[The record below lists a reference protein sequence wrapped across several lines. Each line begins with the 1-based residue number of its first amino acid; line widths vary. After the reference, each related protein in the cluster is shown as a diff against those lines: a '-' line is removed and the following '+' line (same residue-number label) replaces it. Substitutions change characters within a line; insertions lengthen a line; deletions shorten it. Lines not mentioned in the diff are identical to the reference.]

1 MRKHF
6 LLTLGLLF
14 SFVLFSQEN
23 SYSFTVDEAVSYSL
37 KNNYSVKN
45 SALDIEIAEK
55 VMTEYKAFG
64 LPQIDGK
71 VDYNNYLIQNITLIP
86 SEIVGGPPGE
96 FEEVIFGAK
105 QNLNATVT
113 LTQVIFDGAYLV
125 ALQSTKAYLKISNL
139 SKVKTE
145 QEIREAVINSYGS
158 VLVAREAILI
168 LEDNIATLEKN
179 LNETKAYLENGFAEV
194 QDFEQQQITLLNA
207 ENQLNKSVRLE
218 IIARKMLNLI
228 LGIPI
233 EIPVEL
239 KDSLEHLALSSS
251 DLNLINESFVL
262 DNHIDFK
269 IADNQ
274 VVTRE
279 LQLKY
284 EKSRNIPTLNAF
296 INYST
301 FAQNDNNIFFKNNG
315 RWFDSSLFGVS
326 LNIPIFSSLERKS
339 RTQQAKMGLD
349 QKVIELDETSEKL
362 KLQVETARNKYQ
374 FALDQFQTLKQNLVL
389 AESIAE
395 KEQIKFF
402 EGLSTSFNLANA
414 QNQLY
419 MTQQNYIESILG
431 IIESKVELENALNIY

>member
-1 MRKHF
+1 MRQYII
-6 LLTLGLLF
+6 LSISILF

-23 SYSFTVDEAVSYSL
+23 SYSFTVDEAVNYSL
-37 KNNYSVKN
+37 KNNYTAKN
-45 SALDIEIAEK
+45 SALDVEIAEK

-145 QEIREAVINSYGS
+145 QQIREAVINAYGS

-168 LEDNIATLEKN
+168 LKDNIATLEKN

-194 QDFEQQQITLLNA
+194 QDFEQQQITLLNT
-207 ENQLNKSVRLE
+207 ENQLNKAVRLE
-218 IIARKMLNLI
+218 IIAKKMLNLV

-239 KDSLEHLALSSS
+239 KDSLEHLALSST
-251 DLNLINESFVL
+251 DLNLINKSFVL
-262 DNHIDFK
+262 DDHIDFK
-269 IADNQ
+269 IADNR
-274 VVTRE
+274 VVTQE

-284 EKSRNIPTLNAF
+284 EKSKNIPTLNAF

-301 FAQNDNNIFFKNNG
+301 FAQNNNNIFFKNNG
-315 RWFDSSLFGVS
+315 RWFDSSLLGVS

-339 RTQQAKMGLD
+339 RAQQAKMGLD
-349 QKVIELDETSEKL
+349 QMVIELDETSEKL

-419 MTQQNYIESILG
+419 RTQQNYIESILG

>member
-1 MRKHF
+1 MRQYII
-6 LLTLGLLF
+6 LTLSILF
-14 SFVLFSQEN
+14 PFVLFSQEN
-23 SYSFTVDEAVSYSL
+23 SYSFTVDEAVNYSL
-37 KNNYSVKN
+37 MNNYSARN
-45 SALDIEIAEK
+45 SALDVEIAEK
-55 VMTEYKAFG
+55 VMTEYRAFG

-105 QNLNATVT
+105 QNLNATFT
-113 LTQVIFDGAYLV
+113 LTQVIFDGAYLI

-139 SKVKTE
+139 AKVKTE
-145 QEIREAVINSYGS
+145 QEIREAVINAYGS

-168 LEDNIATLEKN
+168 LHDNIATLEKN
-179 LNETKAYLENGFAEV
+179 LNETEAYLENGFAEV
-194 QDFEQQQITLLNA
+194 QDFEQLQITLLNTQ
-207 ENQLNKSVRLE
+207 NQLNKAIRLE
-218 IIARKMLNLI
+218 IISGKMLNLV

-239 KDSLEHLALSSS
+239 KDSLEHLALSST

-274 VVTRE
+274 VITQE

-284 EKSRNIPTLNAF
+284 EKSKNIPTLNAF
-296 INYST
+296 INYSA
-301 FAQNDNNIFFKNNG
+301 FAQNDNNIFFKNDGN
-315 RWFDSSLFGVS
+315 WFNSSLLGVS

-349 QKVIELDETSEKL
+349 QMVIELDQTSEKL

-374 FALDQFQTLKQNLVL
+374 FALDQFQTMKKNLVL
-389 AESIAE
+389 AESIAD

-414 QNQLY
+414 HNQLY
-419 MTQQNYIESILG
+419 RMQQNYIESILG

>member
-1 MRKHF
+1 MRQYII
-6 LLTLGLLF
+6 LTLSILF

-23 SYSFTVDEAVSYSL
+23 SYSFTVDEAVNFAL
-37 KNNYSVKN
+37 TNNYTARN
-45 SALDIEIAEK
+45 SALDVEIAEK
-55 VMTEYKAFG
+55 VMTEYKAYG

-139 SKVKTE
+139 AQTKTE
-145 QEIREAVINSYGS
+145 QGIREAVINAYGS
-158 VLVAREAILI
+158 VLVAQEAILI
-168 LEDNIATLEKN
+168 LKDNIRTLEKN
-179 LNETKAYLENGFAEV
+179 LNETKAYLENGFAEI
-194 QDFEQQQITLLNA
+194 QDFEQLQITLLNT
-207 ENQLNKSVRLE
+207 ENQLNKAIRLE
-218 IIARKMLNLI
+218 IIANKMLNLI

-233 EIPVEL
+233 EVAVVLI
-239 KDSLEHLALSSS
+239 DSLEHLALSST
-251 DLNLINESFVL
+251 DLNLVNEAFVL

-269 IADNQ
+269 IADNRVITQ
-274 VVTRE
+274 E

-284 EKSRNIPTLNAF
+284 EKSKNIPTLNAF

-301 FAQNDNNIFFKNNG
+301 FAQNDNNIFFKNEG
-315 RWFDSSLFGVS
+315 RWFDSSLLGVS

-349 QKVIELDETSEKL
+349 QMEIELDETSEKL

-374 FALDQFQTLKQNLVL
+374 FALDQFQTMKKNLVL

-395 KEQIKFF
+395 KEEIKFF
-402 EGLSTSFNLANA
+402 EGLSTSFNLASA
-414 QNQLY
+414 HNQLY
-419 MTQQNYIESILG
+419 RTQQNYIESILG

>member
-1 MRKHF
+1 MRQYII
-6 LLTLGLLF
+6 LTISILF
-14 SFVLFSQEN
+14 SFVLSSQEN
-23 SYSFTVDEAVSYSL
+23 SYSFSVDEAINFAL
-37 KNNYSVKN
+37 INNYSAKN
-45 SALDIEIAEK
+45 SALDVEIAEK

-64 LPQIDGK
+64 LPQIEGK
-71 VDYNNYLIQNITLIP
+71 VDYQNYLIQNITLIP

-113 LTQVIFDGAYLV
+113 LTQVIFDGAYLI

-139 SKVKTE
+139 AKVKTE
-145 QEIREAVINSYGS
+145 QEIREAVINAYGS
-158 VLVAREAILI
+158 VLVAKESILI
-168 LEDNIATLEKN
+168 LKDNIATLEKN
-179 LNETKAYLENGFAEV
+179 LNETKVILENGFAEI
-194 QDFEQQQITLLNA
+194 QDYEQQQITLLNT
-207 ENQLNKSVRLE
+207 ENQLNKAIRLE
-218 IIARKMLNLI
+218 IIAKKMLNLI

-239 KDSLEHLALSSS
+239 NDSLEHLALSST
-251 DLNLINESFVL
+251 DLNLVNQSFIL

-274 VVTRE
+274 VITHE

-284 EKSRNIPTLNAF
+284 EKSKNIPTLNAF

-349 QKVIELDETSEKL
+349 QRVIELDQTSEQL

-374 FALDQFQTLKQNLVL
+374 FALDQFQTRKKNLVL
-389 AESIAE
+389 AESISE
-395 KEQIKFF
+395 KEQIKYF
-402 EGLSTSFNLANA
+402 EGLSTSFNLTNA

-419 MTQQNYIESILG
+419 RTQQNYIQSILE

>member
-1 MRKHF
+1 MRQYIII
-6 LLTLGLLF
+6 TIGILF
-14 SFVLFSQEN
+14 SFVLFSQES
-23 SYSFTVDEAVSYSL
+23 SYSFTVDEAINYSL
-37 KNNYSVKN
+37 KNNYSAKN
-45 SALDIEIAEK
+45 SVLDVEIAEK

-113 LTQVIFDGAYLV
+113 LTQVIFDGAYIV

-145 QEIREAVINSYGS
+145 QEIREAVINAYGS

-168 LEDNIATLEKN
+168 LEDNIVTLEKN

-194 QDFEQQQITLLNA
+194 QDFEQQQITLLNT

-218 IIARKMLNLI
+218 IIAGKMLNLV

-239 KDSLEHLALSSS
+239 KDNLEHLALSST
-251 DLNLINESFVL
+251 DLNLINENFVL

-269 IADNQ
+269 IADNR
-274 VVTRE
+274 VVTQE

-284 EKSRNIPTLNAF
+284 EKSKNIPTLNAF

-301 FAQNDNNIFFKNNG
+301 FAQNNNNIFFKNNG

-339 RTQQAKMGLD
+339 RTQQAKMSLD
-349 QKVIELDETSEKL
+349 QRVIELDETTEKL
-362 KLQVETARNKYQ
+362 KLQVATARNKYQ

-419 MTQQNYIESILG
+419 RTQQNYIESILG

>member
-1 MRKHF
+1 MKQTII
-6 LLTLGLLF
+6 LIISISF

-23 SYSFTVDEAVSYSL
+23 SYSFTVDEAINYSL
-37 KNNYSVKN
+37 KNNYSAKN
-45 SALDIEIAEK
+45 SVLDVEIAEK

-113 LTQVIFDGAYLV
+113 LTQVIFDGAYIV

-145 QEIREAVINSYGS
+145 QEIREAVINAYGS

-168 LEDNIATLEKN
+168 LEDNIVTLEKN

-194 QDFEQQQITLLNA
+194 QDFEQQQITLLNT

-218 IIARKMLNLI
+218 IIAGKMLNLV

-239 KDSLEHLALSSS
+239 KDSLEHLALSST
-251 DLNLINESFVL
+251 DLNLINENFVL

-269 IADNQ
+269 IADNR
-274 VVTRE
+274 VVTQE

-284 EKSRNIPTLNAF
+284 EKSKNIPTLNAF

-301 FAQNDNNIFFKNNG
+301 FAQNNNNIFFKNNG

-339 RTQQAKMGLD
+339 RTQQAKMSLN
-349 QKVIELDETSEKL
+349 QRVIELDETTEKL
-362 KLQVETARNKYQ
+362 KLQVATARNKYQ

-419 MTQQNYIESILG
+419 RTQQNYIESILG

>member
-1 MRKHF
+1 MRQYII
-6 LLTLGLLF
+6 LSISILF

-23 SYSFTVDEAVSYSL
+23 SYSFSVDEAVNYSL
-37 KNNYSVKN
+37 KNNYSVRN
-45 SALDIEIAEK
+45 SALDVEIAEK

-86 SEIVGGPPGE
+86 SEIVGGPPGG

-145 QEIREAVINSYGS
+145 QEIREAVINAYGS

-179 LNETKAYLENGFAEV
+179 LKQTKAYLENGFAEV
-194 QDFEQQQITLLNA
+194 QDFEQQQITLLNT

-218 IIARKMLNLI
+218 IIAKKMFNLI

-239 KDSLEHLALSSS
+239 KDSLEHLALSSTN
-251 DLNLINESFVL
+251 LNLINKSFVL
-262 DNHIDFK
+262 DDHIDFK
-269 IADNQ
+269 IADNRVITQ
-274 VVTRE
+274 E

-284 EKSRNIPTLNAF
+284 EKSKNIPTLNAF

-301 FAQNDNNIFFKNNG
+301 FAQNNNNIFFKNNG

-326 LNIPIFSSLERKS
+326 LNIPIFSSLERRS
-339 RTQQAKMGLD
+339 RAQQAKMGLD
-349 QKVIELDETSEKL
+349 QMVIELDETSEKL

-389 AESIAE
+389 AESIAD

-419 MTQQNYIESILG
+419 RTQQNYIESILG

>member
-207 ENQLNKSVRLE
+207 KNQLNKSVRLE

-349 QKVIELDETSEKL
+349 QKVIELDETSQKL

>member
-1 MRKHF
+1 
-6 LLTLGLLF
+6 
-14 SFVLFSQEN
+14 
-23 SYSFTVDEAVSYSL
+23 
-37 KNNYSVKN
+37 
-45 SALDIEIAEK
+45 
-55 VMTEYKAFG
+55 MTEYKAFG

-349 QKVIELDETSEKL
+349 QKVIELDETSQKL